1 MGTYCGKNCDEC
13 TYKTGLSCSGCQSGP
28 GRMING
34 DCKLARCCQD
44 KGHETCE
51 TCALKR
57 NCGTWLDKGNIPK
70 QRMERNNEE
79 KEKQEKINKRAP
91 FLGKWLW
98 ILFWLIIPRFIFN
111 YMGGDTITALVPSME
126 LVGQLGQIFCTV
138 AYSLIL
144 FVISKEH
151 KSYSIAAALG
161 LGTVAIS
168 ALELC
173 LRIEDIWILL
183 MLSALQMSIVLASDY
198 YEYKA
203 HADVVLVVDGNISEQ
218 WDNFWKWNMYSMI
231 VFIVS
236 LFLVVAAPFVGTLT
250 TLASL
255 IGMLVA
261 RIKKLACLYRT
272 AQAFRGLTR

>member
-1 MGTYCGKNCDEC
+1 
-13 TYKTGLSCSGCQSGP
+13 
-28 GRMING
+28 
-34 DCKLARCCQD
+34 
-44 KGHETCE
+44 
-51 TCALKR
+51 
-57 NCGTWLDKGNIPK
+57 
-70 QRMERNNEE
+70 
-79 KEKQEKINKRAP
+79 
-91 FLGKWLW
+91 
-98 ILFWLIIPRFIFN
+98 
-111 YMGGDTITALVPSME
+111 
-126 LVGQLGQIFCTV
+126 
-138 AYSLIL
+138 
-144 FVISKEH
+144 
-151 KSYSIAAALG
+151 
-161 LGTVAIS
+161 
-168 ALELC
+168 
-173 LRIEDIWILL
+173 
-183 MLSALQMSIVLASDY
+183 MLSSLQMSIVLASDY